1 MFEIIFIILLFIYIA
16 SSSKID
22 EWITIIKL
30 GFKTNAPINF
40 LNNSIPYDIFR
51 SAVFI
56 ALIAT
61 SFFME
66 TVPWYLGVGT
76 LFLAWLGA
84 GWVGRKNAYNTYR
97 KNFEDL
103 LNLEDN
109 TEEEERR
116 FRREAKKTDEE
127 LADMVAGK
135 PPKELP
141 RNETKKAILTIEDV
155 FELDDENIKSY
166 ITSLSSNDIDELEK
180 EIIDLSFTDD
190 YYFERYLDI
199 VPEDRMDTF
208 LENHQEACN
217 KWDKEN
223 DPENLFRNLEVDWDF
238 KPPDPKQTLPSD
250 PESLNEHFSNSCKEP
265 SNTSNVDTR
274 AN

>member
-16 SSSKID
+16 AATKID
-22 EWITIIKL
+22 KWITIVKL
-30 GFKTNAPINF
+30 GFKSNAPINF
-40 LNNSIPYDIFR
+40 LNNSILYDIFR
-51 SAVFI
+51 SSIFI

-61 SFFME
+61 FFFME

-84 GWVGRKNAYNTYR
+84 GWIGRKNAYNTYR

-109 TEEEERR
+109 TEEEVKR
-116 FRREAKKTDEE
+116 FRREAKRTDEE

-141 RNETKKAILTIEDV
+141 LNETKKPILTIEDV

-166 ITSLSSNDIDELEK
+166 IKSLSSSELDELEQ
-180 EIIDLSFTDD
+180 EIIESSCTDND
-190 YYFERYLDI
+190 DCYYLRYSEI
-199 VPEDRMDTF
+199 T
-208 LENHQEACN
+208 LEKRKDAF
-217 KWDKEN
+217 DKKLNEFIDN
-223 DPENLFRNLEVDWDF
+223 YLQQIDKIEPLEVDWNY
-238 KPPDPKQTLPSD
+238 S
-250 PESLNEHFSNSCKEP
+250 P
-265 SNTSNVDTR
+265 SNTNHIQSHSSGKYEN
-274 AN
+274 